1 MSSFF
6 KHSIIL
12 FLIALLY
19 GSCINEQ
26 EVKPFKYVPPTPV
39 GGKLKGVVELG
50 SYGFNSFIIKMD
62 KQGEWELKN
71 AEYGVNTIYDTN
83 DIKSIIRALR
93 AYINHMESFG
103 VLDREIHFIVSSG
116 AIKEPKVQRLIR
128 IIRETGYVVNIATPE
143 QEAQYV
149 LRAILPN
156 IFKKNAFAVDIGS
169 GNTKVAWEE
178 GKEIRTLE
186 TVGAQYLQRGISDEE
201 AVQGVVQLVS
211 HIPQEYR
218 KICFIIGGVPY
229 EMAKQYRKNKERY
242 TVLRRP
248 VNYHFGDKRMDSGV
262 NIYKTIRETTG
273 CERFVFDWNGNFA
286 IGFLLSLNY

>member
-1 MSSFF
+1 MAL
-6 KHSIIL
+6 KQNIIL
-12 FLIALLY
+12 VLVALLY

-26 EVKPFKYVPPTPV
+26 EVKPFRYVPPTPV

-62 KQGEWELKN
+62 EQREWELKN
-71 AEYGVNTIYDTN
+71 AEYGVNTIYNTN
-83 DIKSIIRALR
+83 DAKSIIHALKE
-93 AYINHMESFG
+93 YISHMESFG

-116 AIKEPKVQRLIR
+116 AIKEPKVQSLTR
-128 IIRETGYVVNIATPE
+128 IIRETGYVVNIATPK
-143 QEAQYV
+143 QEARYA
-149 LRAILPN
+149 LRGILPN
-156 IFKKNAFAVDIGS
+156 IFKKSAFVVDIGS
-169 GNTKVAWEE
+169 GNTKIAWEE
-178 GKEIRTLE
+178 GKEIHTLE
-186 TVGAQYLQRGISDEE
+186 TAGAQYLQRGISDEE
-201 AVQGVVQLVS
+201 AVQDVAQLAS
-211 HIPQEYR
+211 LIPQEYR
-218 KICFIIGGVPY
+218 GKCFIIGGVPY

-242 TVLRRP
+242 TVLRHP